1 MVAKLLVGIAFTLVS
16 VSCGAQVAPAV
27 NQKPPLGTSLGVA
40 MNYWSA
46 DWGSAKVNRWGPS
59 ASGTVTIWHDWSVI
73 AEGRALIWGGNS
85 FANGRGGT
93 LPTSAFKYYSGAGGV
108 LFTSGYWG
116 RLQPLLKAEVGH
128 ASMSHPSNLSGHL
141 HDTSTIYTLG
151 GGFDYHTHGNLWT
164 RVEYN
169 YDFFPNFQSYIDH
182 KNHGLNPRGITF
194 GVTYRFGAWGSRF

>member
-1 MVAKLLVGIAFTLVS
+1 MVAKLLVGIATLVS
-16 VSCGAQVAPAV
+16 VSCAAQVAPAV

-164 RVEYN
+164 RFEYN

-194 GVTYRFGAWGSRF
+194 GMTYRFGAWGSRF

>member
-1 MVAKLLVGIAFTLVS
+1 
-16 VSCGAQVAPAV
+16 
-27 NQKPPLGTSLGVA
+27 

-46 DWGSAKVNRWGPS
+46 DWGAGKVNRWGPS

-85 FANGRGGT
+85 FANGVGGT

-116 RLQPLLKAEVGH
+116 RFQPLLKGEVGY

-164 RVEYN
+164 RFEYN

>member
-16 VSCGAQVAPAV
+16 VSCAAQVAPAV

-46 DWGSAKVNRWGPS
+46 DWGAGKINRWGPS
-59 ASGTVTIWHDWSVI
+59 ASGTITIWHDWSVI

-85 FANGRGGT
+85 NASGGT
-93 LPTSAFKYYSGAGGV
+93 VRPTSAFKYYSGAGGV
-108 LFTSGYWG
+108 LFASGYWG
-116 RLQPLLKAEVGH
+116 RFQPLLKAEAGY
-128 ASMSHPSNLSGHL
+128 ASMSHPSNLSGHF

-164 RVEYN
+164 RFEYN
-169 YDFFPNFQSYIDH
+169 YDFFPNFQSYFDH

-194 GVTYRFGAWGSRF
+194 GMTYRFGPWGSRF